1 MKFDRPITVTMTA
14 EEMNIYIN
22 GLIEKEEDDIVNIVL
37 PKREK
42 HGERERNPR
51 MNKLMDFRNKKDH
64 HNNHKCDT
72 FDHIER
78 ETKRI
83 SLQKVE
89 FEKEVEDYFFGDDST
104 FFDEINYC
112 EWGLN
117 PRRQLM
123 ELELELFDINEQI
136 EDIVFIVEKYNN
148 LIKDR
153 NEIKRKYD
161 LIDKSFIR

>member
-64 HNNHKCDT
+64 HCNHKCDT

-78 ETKRI
+78 EMKRI

-104 FFDEINYC
+104 FFDEIDYC
-112 EWGLN
+112 EWDLN

-123 ELELELFDINEQI
+123 ELELNLFDINEQI
-136 EDIVFIVEKYNN
+136 EDIMFIVERYNN
-148 LIKDR
+148 LIEIR
-153 NEIKRKYD
+153 NEIERKYD